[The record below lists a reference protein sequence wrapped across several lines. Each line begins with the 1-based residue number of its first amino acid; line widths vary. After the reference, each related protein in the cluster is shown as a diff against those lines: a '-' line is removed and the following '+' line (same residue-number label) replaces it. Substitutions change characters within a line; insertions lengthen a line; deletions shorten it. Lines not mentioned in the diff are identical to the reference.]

1 MYRAERLPGS
11 VGRWLTLE
19 SMYCSATLL
28 LIFGKYTLRFCGFT
42 SIKKKQLFSMFRHW
56 FFLICALHSVKQ
68 GSAPF
73 SSGYQRTAGFL
84 SSIQKYLSSWKK
96 KKGWRSNLTYL
107 INEMEWDWPDPR
119 GCGNVSSGGIPGR
132 RQNHAQKSLSIQTH
146 RSHLSGQANA
156 NWQSWEKNGRYDWRM
171 LSATNTQK
179 PTPVPNL
186 GLTGRL
192 LNDMMKYSVN
202 KWASDQ

>member
-28 LIFGKYTLRFCGFT
+28 LIFGKYTFCGFT

-107 INEMEWDWPDPR
+107 INEMEWDWPDRVAVGMSPVEESPDAVR
-119 GCGNVSSGGIPGR
+119 TMHRNRYPSKHTAHTCQGR
-132 RQNHAQKSLSIQTH
+132 PTQTDNHEKKMEDMTDECCQLPTH
-146 RSHLSGQANA
+146 KNQPLFLTLV
-156 NWQSWEKNGRYDWRM
+156 WQGDC
-171 LSATNTQK
+171 
-179 PTPVPNL
+179 
-186 GLTGRL
+186 
-192 LNDMMKYSVN
+192 
-202 KWASDQ
+202 